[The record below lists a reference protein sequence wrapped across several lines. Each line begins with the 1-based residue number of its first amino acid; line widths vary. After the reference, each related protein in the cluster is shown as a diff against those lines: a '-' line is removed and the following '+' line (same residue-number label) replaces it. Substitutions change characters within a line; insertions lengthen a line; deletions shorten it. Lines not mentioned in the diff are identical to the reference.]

1 MQNKQEVPDNLLVE
15 PTMVERREKSRI
27 YDPFPAIVSGVD
39 VSGTTFKS
47 KTTIDNIST
56 SGLYLRL
63 MQRPEQRT
71 KLYIVVQLSN
81 ALIDGESLMSL
92 HLSGEVLRVE
102 PRLGGACGLAIS
114 IKHNRLV

>member
-1 MQNKQEVPDNLLVE
+1 MRNKQEVPDHLLVV
-15 PTMVERREKSRI
+15 PTMVERRSKSRI

-47 KTTIDNIST
+47 KTILDNIST

-71 KLYIVVQLSN
+71 KLYIVVQLSDTP
-81 ALIDGESLMSL
+81 IEGESMRL
-92 HLSGEVLRVE
+92 HISGEVLRVE

-114 IKHNRLV
+114 IKHNRL